1 MEKIINFMKNELEI
15 IERIKEVYP
24 KNGLKKTKEI
34 LNIGHR
40 VLKRILVE
48 NNIERSSKVN
58 IDFTE
63 KKFIYLLGLLWSDGH
78 ISKKNNLLGIECL
91 ETDMI
96 KFKPILES
104 VSVWSYY
111 RRERQHKPVVNAYI
125 TDKLF
130 RNLLAENDYLEKST
144 KSPNKIYSKIPK
156 ELKKYFMLGIVDGD
170 GCFYFNKK
178 QYARQFILTGTY
190 EQDWS
195 LFEDFFNEIE
205 AKYSIIRIRNK
216 KSGYSQFR
224 ITNKKDLIN
233 LGNLLY
239 DDMIILDRKHQ
250 SWLKTIS

>member
-1 MEKIINFMKNELEI
+1 MENNKKYMRDEREI
-15 IERIKEVYP
+15 IEKIKEIYP
-24 KNGLKKTKEI
+24 KNGLKKTKEM

-48 NNIERSSKVN
+48 NNINRGSKVN
-58 IDFTE
+58 IDFTD
-63 KKFIYLLGLLWSDGH
+63 KNFIYLLGLLWSDGH
-78 ISKKNNLLGIECL
+78 VSKKTNSLGIECI
-91 ETDMI
+91 ETDML

-104 VSVWSYY
+104 ISNWSYY

-125 TDKLF
+125 TDKIF
-130 RNLLAENDYLEKST
+130 RDLLVENDYLEKSIN
-144 KSPNKIYSKIPK
+144 SPYKIYSKIPS
-156 ELKKYFMLGIVDGD
+156 ELKKYFMLGVVDGD

-195 LFEDFFNEIE
+195 LFEDFFNDIE
-205 AKYSIIRIRNK
+205 AKHSIIRVKNK

-224 ITNKKDLIN
+224 ITNKKDLIK

-239 DDMIILDRKHQ
+239 NDMIILDRKYQ
-250 SWLKTIS
+250 